1 MLVPRDLIIWMFTEH
16 DVVIENFTSVNRR
29 VDFHFN
35 GLKYKRHD
43 FSLLSITDLCV
54 ITFTFSFI

>member
-1 MLVPRDLIIWMFTEH
+1 MLVLRDLRIWMFTEH

-29 VDFHFN
+29 MEFHFN
-35 GLKYKRHD
+35 GPKYKRQE